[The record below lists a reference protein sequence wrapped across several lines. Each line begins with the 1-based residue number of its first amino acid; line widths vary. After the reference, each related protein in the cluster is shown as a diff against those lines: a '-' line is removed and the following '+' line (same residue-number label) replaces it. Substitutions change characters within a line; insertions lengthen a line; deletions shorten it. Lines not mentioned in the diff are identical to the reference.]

1 MADLKDKFPVKSA
14 VYFITD
20 KETGKSYVGSTSNI
34 QDRIKYHR
42 NRLNKNIHNNKELQ
56 AAYNN
61 NPGLE
66 VIYAVV
72 ETKEEAQVMEQ
83 RFLDDYHSSG
93 VLMNVSPGVNNT
105 SLLNTPEIRSAVNA
119 AKRLPENRER
129 QSKIMT
135 GRKFSEETKA
145 RMSKAHRE
153 AIPVIVD
160 GVEYKTIAAA
170 ADAFGIAK
178 TSASFRIKSPYFPT
192 WQKK

>member
-72 ETKEEAQVMEQ
+72 ETKEEAPV
-83 RFLDDYHSSG
+83 
-93 VLMNVSPGVNNT
+93 
-105 SLLNTPEIRSAVNA
+105 
-119 AKRLPENRER
+119 
-129 QSKIMT
+129 
-135 GRKFSEETKA
+135 EEVKEEANEGLFELKKCTIEDKATK
-145 RMSKAHRE
+145 KDKEEGFEKWHCTL
-153 AIPVIVD
+153 VKNYNFD
-160 GVEYKTIAAA
+160 
-170 ADAFGIAK
+170 
-178 TSASFRIKSPYFPT
+178 
-192 WQKK
+192 